1 VNKAKL
7 KAYAPQARKDFI
19 AAVTARAH
27 RLGLAEHNGQLT
39 IAPAE
44 KSGDLVIIAGQSWP
58 AKISRQRDHLI
69 ALIEKDGFSQTLEA
83 VAYTWFNRFAAL
95 RYMEIHDYLSHGY
108 RVLSSRAGGLPEILN
123 TAPELAQ
130 NRDLP
135 DLNHQQVVEL
145 KLAGD
150 QDGELYRLTLIAQCN
165 ALSRVMPFLFERIDN
180 ETELL
185 LPDNLLLTDS
195 VIAKLVTTIPEEDWQ
210 QVEIIGW
217 LYQFYISEKKDQVIG
232 KVVKS
237 EDIPAATQLFTPNWI
252 VQYLVQNSIGRLW
265 LMANPASIL
274 NTQWP
279 YYIEPA
285 EQTPEVQA
293 QLDALI
299 QTRIAEDSFLPEREG
314 LGVRGILNPETITV
328 LDPACGS
335 GHILVEAYEVL
346 KAIYLERGYQ
356 ARSIPRLI
364 LEKNLFGLD
373 IDDRA
378 AQLAG
383 FALLMKARADDR
395 RLFDNSPKLNVLAL
409 QESKGLD
416 ADEITQA
423 LAAFVG
429 WVSPQHSGGRNPTSS
444 VDGNSDAQTL
454 GYAIKPLTQPT
465 PVEAPQIRQ
474 LIDTFAY
481 AKTFGSLI
489 QIPPD
494 LNAQL
499 STMDAGLQ
507 LAVQSGDLIAQ
518 EAALNLLPLVRQAQI
533 LGMQFDAV
541 VANPPYMGG
550 KGMNAALKEYAKRTF
565 PDSKSDLFA
574 MFIERGFGWCKPSGF
589 NSMVTMQSW
598 MFLSSYQAMREK
610 LLENRT
616 IVTMTHLGARAFG
629 EISGEVVQTTAFVL
643 QGRYFNNYKPVFFH
657 LVEGQEEQ
665 KERALRSGHNR
676 FDATSQ
682 DDFKKIPGNP
692 LAYWVGDKV
701 RNLFSEN
708 TCLSNISKPRV
719 GMTTGD
725 NARFLRFWTEVSIS
739 KVGLAIPSGQR
750 ASQSDMKWFPANK
763 GGEFQRWYGNA
774 EFLVN
779 WENEGREL
787 LGSGG
792 CFPRSRERYFN
803 ECITWTAVSS
813 SCFGVRYSP
822 LGFIP
827 ITGGS
832 SLYVEDNE
840 DLKLILCFLCSRVA
854 DYFAQIVSQTLNIE
868 AGSIGSLPIIINTE
882 LLENSSRIFSEA
894 IEIAKSDWNNYEIS
908 WDFNKNRL
916 ISNKHNTLETANPT
930 KLEPVG
936 WVSDSVTQQIEATDV
951 GLRDKAANPTYAS
964 TSLEQC
970 FNQWQT
976 QSRAAIAEMQ
986 RLEEE
991 NNRLFIEAYCLQDEL
1006 SPEVPE
1012 EQITLARADREK
1024 DCQRLIS
1031 YAIGCMMGRYS
1042 LDEPGL
1048 IYAHADNVSFDPDR
1062 YHTFPADK
1070 DGIVPITDELWF
1082 EDDAA
1087 NRIQEFL
1094 VAVWNAETLDENTA
1108 WLAESLGQKGNE
1120 TPVETIRRY
1129 IAGSFFKDHL
1139 QTYKKRPI
1147 YWLFSSGKQG
1157 AFQALVYLHRYHEGT
1172 LARMRAE
1179 YVVPLTGKI
1188 QSRIEMLEKD
1198 AAAADSNASRNKLNK
1213 DIEKLKKKHVELLAY
1228 DEKLRHY
1235 ADLRIQLDLD
1245 DGVKVNYGKF
1255 GDLLAEVKAVTGGTG
1270 DD

>member
-1 VNKAKL
+1 MNKAKL
-7 KAYAPQARKDFI
+7 KTYAPQARKDFI

-27 RLGLAEHNGQLT
+27 RLGLAENNGQLQ

-44 KSGDLVIIAGQSWP
+44 KSGDLVVIAGQFWP
-58 AKISRQRDHLI
+58 AKISRQRDNLI
-69 ALIEKDGFSQTLEA
+69 ALIQKHGFDQTMEN

-95 RYMEIHDYLSHGY
+95 RYMEIHDYLTHGY
-108 RVLSSRAGGLPEILN
+108 RVLSNRAGGLPEILGS
-123 TAPELAQ
+123 APELAQ
-130 NRDLP
+130 HGDLP
-135 DLNHQQVVEL
+135 GLTPERAIEL

-165 ALSRVMPFLFERIDN
+165 SLSNAMPFLFERIDD

-195 VIAKLVTTIPEEDWQ
+195 VVAKLVEAIPEEDWS

-252 VQYLVQNSIGRLW
+252 VQYLLQNSVGRLW
-265 LMANPASIL
+265 LMANPTSTL
-274 NTQWP
+274 KSQWP

-293 QLDALI
+293 QLDSLI
-299 QTRIAEDSFLPEREG
+299 QARMAEDGGS
-314 LGVRGILNPETITV
+314 LNPETITV

-356 ARSIPRLI
+356 PRSIPRLI

-395 RLFDNSPKLNVLAL
+395 RLLDNPPKLNLCAIQSTKSFNLL
-409 QESKGLD
+409 QLWQQLDLNRQSKIG
-416 ADEITQA
+416 
-423 LAAFVG
+423 
-429 WVSPQHSGGRNPTSS
+429 STSS
-444 VDGNSDAQTL
+444 L
-454 GYAIKPLTQPT
+454 F
-465 PVEAPQIRQ
+465 EEPQIDIGHVIDDSQYQ
-474 LIDTFAY
+474 LIKHTLMLFEQAETIGSFIQVSHYY
-481 AKTFGSLI
+481 AEPLK
-489 QIPPD
+489 D
-494 LNAQL
+494 LLAQL
-499 STMDAGLQ
+499 QG
-507 LAVQSGDLIAQ
+507 LAVQGYSFQKIA
-518 EAALNLLPLVRQAQI
+518 AITLLPIIQQAVI

-550 KGMNAALKEYAKRTF
+550 KGMNVALKDYAKRAF

-574 MFIERGFGWCKPSGF
+574 MFIERGFGWCKPTGF

-598 MFLSSYQAMREK
+598 MFLSSFESMRQK
-610 LLENRT
+610 LLSDRT
-616 IVTMTHLGARAFG
+616 IITMAHLGARAFS

-643 QGRYFNNYKPVFFH
+643 LGQHLNGYKPVFFR
-657 LVEGQEEQ
+657 LVDGQEADKKTTLQ
-665 KERALRSGHNR
+665 AGQNR
-676 FDATSQ
+676 FNTIVQ
-682 DDFKKIPGNP
+682 DDFKKVPGSP
-692 LAYWVGDKV
+692 LAYWAAKGVIKSYQETDQIYEISISDGQ
-701 RNLFSEN
+701 
-708 TCLSNISKPRV
+708 NI
-719 GMTTGD
+719 TANND
-725 NARFLRFWTEVSIS
+725 RFLRNFWEVSCS
-739 KVGLAIPSGQR
+739 SVNKK
-750 ASQSDMKWFPANK
+750 DKWVFYAK
-763 GGEFQRWYGNA
+763 GGGFRKWYGNMEMIVDWSPLARA
-774 EFLVN
+774 EYRRHPSARIIPEYLWFK
-779 WENEGREL
+779 EGV
-787 LGSGG
+787 
-792 CFPRSRERYFN
+792 
-803 ECITWTAVSS
+803 TWT
-813 SCFGVRYSP
+813 
-822 LGFIP
+822 L
-827 ITGGS
+827 ITSAQNSFRVLPEGSTFDKGGS
-832 SLYVEDNE
+832 SIFFKEPSYLLPTISFLNSKVCDYI
-840 DLKLILCFLCSRVA
+840 LKMLS
-854 DYFAQIVSQTLNIE
+854 STLNLQVDE
-868 AGSIGSLPIIINTE
+868 VRRLPFDPRKWLQSNVTSNASL
-882 LLENSSRIFSEA
+882 L
-894 IEIAKSDWNNYEIS
+894 IEIHRNDDADKEETWSFRFDPFITLRAINGCLS
-908 WDFNKNRL
+908 KLHDALKTQRQAAL
-916 ISNKHNTLETANPT
+916 SNALMLET
-930 KLEPVG
+930 
-936 WVSDSVTQQIEATDV
+936 
-951 GLRDKAANPTYAS
+951 
-964 TSLEQC
+964 
-970 FNQWQT
+970 
-976 QSRAAIAEMQ
+976 
-986 RLEEE
+986 E
-991 NNRLFIEAYCLQDEL
+991 NNRLFIEAYGLQDEL

-1012 EQITLARADREK
+1012 DQITLTRADRQK

-1031 YAIGCMMGRYS
+1031 YAIGCIMGRYS

-1048 IYAHADNVSFDPDR
+1048 IYAHAGNVGFDSSR
-1062 YHTFPADK
+1062 YNTFPADA

-1087 NRIQEFL
+1087 NRIRGFL
-1094 VAVWNAETLDENTA
+1094 LAVWGAETLDENLA
-1108 WLAESLGQKGNE
+1108 WLAESLRQKVGE
-1120 TPVETIRRY
+1120 TPEETIRRY
-1129 IAGSFFKDHL
+1129 LVDSFFKDHL

-1198 AAAADSNASRNKLNK
+1198 AAAAPSNAARNKLSK

-1255 GDLLAEVKAVTGGTG
+1255 GDLLAEVKAVTGGAS